1 MQRLYLISYLVAAAT
16 AANYQDDYR
25 TQWEAFKS
33 IHSKTY
39 QSSEEDL
46 LRFKI
51 FTENSRLIANHNAKY
66 VKGLVSFKL
75 GMNQFG
81 DLLPHEISK
90 MLNGLRV
97 RHRNEQNS
105 TFVPPANVNDS
116 SLPESIDWREKGAV
130 TAVKDQGK
138 CGSCWAFSAT
148 GALEG
153 QHFLKTGK
161 LVPLSEQNL
170 IDCAGAYGPQGC
182 EGGNFDCA
190 FTYVK
195 DNGGIDTEES
205 YPYEA
210 VDGACR
216 FKREDVGATDTG
228 FVDLKMFSESELQK
242 AVANVGPISVGIDA
256 SRSSFHFYAGG
267 VYDDPACFSTLP
279 SHAVLVVGYGVL
291 DGKKYWL
298 VKNSWSES
306 WGDKGY
312 ILMSRDKDNQCG
324 IATVPSYPLKS
335 EMKPSMPTLLL
346 VTNLVAGTVL
356 LDQALIEEQ
365 WKSFKSMHGKLYQ
378 TKEEEQKRLLIFSSN
393 LELIKE
399 HNQKYN
405 EGNVSFKLAMNR
417 FGDMVGALE
426 SQQFLK
432 TGKLIQ
438 LSAQNIVDCG
448 AMFHN
453 RNCDGGFMDST
464 YGYIKVNGGIDSE
477 ESYPYVGTK
486 SDCAFDPTGV
496 AATVSSF
503 VDINSATEMAL
514 KTKVALVGPVCA
526 FIDNRMPTFTFYS
539 EGVYHDSGCSKDTM
553 YQGVLIVGYGATEK
567 GEKYWIVRN
576 SWGTNWGQEGYI
588 LIRRDAHNECGIASF
603 ITYPVI

>member
-1 MQRLYLISYLVAAAT
+1 MVASCAPSSHAPSVGGHVIKRTLRGQVDAPFPAMQRLYLISYLVAAAT

-39 QSSEEDL
+39 QSSEEEL

-51 FTENSRLIANHNAKY
+51 FAENSRLIANHNAKY

-324 IATVPSYPLKS
+324 IATVPSYPL
-335 EMKPSMPTLLL
+335 
-346 VTNLVAGTVL
+346 V
-356 LDQALIEEQ
+356 
-365 WKSFKSMHGKLYQ
+365 
-378 TKEEEQKRLLIFSSN
+378 
-393 LELIKE
+393 
-399 HNQKYN
+399 
-405 EGNVSFKLAMNR
+405 
-417 FGDMVGALE
+417 
-426 SQQFLK
+426 
-432 TGKLIQ
+432 
-438 LSAQNIVDCG
+438 
-448 AMFHN
+448 
-453 RNCDGGFMDST
+453 
-464 YGYIKVNGGIDSE
+464 
-477 ESYPYVGTK
+477 
-486 SDCAFDPTGV
+486 
-496 AATVSSF
+496 
-503 VDINSATEMAL
+503 
-514 KTKVALVGPVCA
+514 
-526 FIDNRMPTFTFYS
+526 
-539 EGVYHDSGCSKDTM
+539 
-553 YQGVLIVGYGATEK
+553 
-567 GEKYWIVRN
+567 
-576 SWGTNWGQEGYI
+576 
-588 LIRRDAHNECGIASF
+588 
-603 ITYPVI
+603 